1 MGQERAIRRRFPL
14 RRALMKTL
22 SAALLLG
29 FALSGGGGGLAGL
42 EWEAGAPVLAQ
53 ARSTAK
59 TGPAGSLP
67 PIAPPADLKA
77 LLTRGEELFR
87 ANSFGEAL
95 VFYYEALTLARAP
108 DVRGKLHFRLGECL
122 EGVRRFEFATYHY
135 QQALRARLPQDLAS
149 RVALKLQHLPQ
160 LAQREE
166 AMRLFNRAMAAYRK
180 RDIRGCIDDYLTSLQ
195 LEPSLMAQ
203 PDAGLID
210 DAIQYL
216 TYLTEAREREPL
228 RLLRLATFLELRGE
242 TEKAIEALKQIAI
255 IYPDSPVTREAEEKI
270 AFYQQKRN
278 SYIEVRTPRNALKEA
293 VPPPSPLIFEIDLE
307 FTDPGVVSRDLP
319 LAAFTVKAAN
329 EQPNVPER
337 RFESLTVILGR
348 GSMQK
353 EFLFT
358 AEEGI
363 GEKTLTYDDGSLIYD
378 VRFGEV
384 AVTTSYIQDIYGE
397 GVRTAPLFSRV
408 RLHLEIRRPS

>member
-1 MGQERAIRRRFPL
+1 MRQEKAVVTWRGAPSVVAAVLIVL
-14 RRALMKTL
+14 ALPW
-22 SAALLLG
+22 
-29 FALSGGGGGLAGL
+29 FAGLASDSEIVSRVALFAQGRSSSGA
-42 EWEAGAPVLAQ
+42 AGASA
-53 ARSTAK
+53 
-59 TGPAGSLP
+59 LP
-67 PIAPPADLKA
+67 TIAPPADLKT

-87 ANSFGEAL
+87 ANSFAEAL

-166 AMRLFNRAMAAYRK
+166 AMRLFSRAMAAYRK

-216 TYLTEAREREPL
+216 TYLTESREREPL

-242 TEKAIEALKQIAI
+242 TEKAIETLKQIAI

-278 SYIEVRTPRNALKEA
+278 SYIDVRTPRNALKEA
-293 VPPPSPLIFEIDLE
+293 VPAPSPLIFEIDLE

-337 RFESLTVILGR
+337 RFETLTVILGR

-358 AEEGI
+358 ADEGI
-363 GEKTLTYDDGSLIYD
+363 GEKTLTYDDGSLIYE